1 MTVTEEEAIALG
13 LHTTPGLPARLRPY
27 RNGRDLTQISR
38 NVRVIDMFGLS
49 DVEVRARF
57 PAVYQWLLER
67 VKPERDQTNDR
78 DLRENWWLHRRNN
91 EDLRNAISKLDRY
104 IATIQTAK
112 HRFFVFL
119 DAEILPD
126 DKLIAIGSDDAALL
140 GVLSSSV
147 HVAWALAA
155 GARLGVGNDP
165 VYNKSAASTA
175 SPSPPPAKPSKRAS
189 AISPNN
195 STRIANA
202 SKPRTPTSP

>member
-1 MTVTEEEAIALG
+1 MVAGAGEAGAG
-13 LHTTPGLPARLRPY
+13 SEPT
-27 RNGRDLTQISR
+27 RDLG
-38 NVRVIDMFGLS
+38 D
-49 DVEVRARF
+49 
-57 PAVYQWLLER
+57 
-67 VKPERDQTNDR
+67 
-78 DLRENWWLHRRNN
+78 NWWLFGENQPGLCAHPLAICR
-91 EDLRNAISKLDRY
+91 AISPPFKPPS
-104 IATIQTAK
+104 TAS
-112 HRFFVFL
+112 FSFL

-155 GARLGVGNDP
+155 GATLGRSIRSTTRL
-165 VYNKSAASTA
+165 AALIP